1 MATCLVIVLKAVEEA
16 VVAVEVVVAIVIVT
30 IADRMVISAV
40 IVLISVTVEVLME
53 HQRYFNV
60 IWMEMQG
67 ERLERKLKRSN
78 FSFYLKS
85 IFCLKI

>member
-1 MATCLVIVLKAVEEA
+1 
-16 VVAVEVVVAIVIVT
+16 
-30 IADRMVISAV
+30 V

-53 HQRYFNV
+53 HQRYFKV